1 MDRGFTLIELLIASS
16 IIVMLAAVSFP
27 FYGVFQKFCA
37 TESVAFEIKENLRTA
52 QINARSGQNNTNFGI
67 YFSDGQYVLYQ
78 GVNYTNR
85 TPSADQTF
93 TLPANFTVSGIEE
106 VNFQHSTG
114 IPAGKAS
121 IIITNMIT
129 ETQSTIFLNSLGLIY

>member
-1 MDRGFTLIELLIASS
+1 MCRGFTLIEILIVCS

-27 FYGVFQKFCA
+27 FYSVFQKFSA

-78 GVNYTNR
+78 GVNYAIR
-85 TPSADQTF
+85 TTSADQTF
-93 TLPANFTVSGIEE
+93 TLPANFTVSGATEI
-106 VNFQHSTG
+106 NFQHSTG
-114 IPAGKAS
+114 LPTFSSTIT
-121 IIITNMIT
+121 ITNT
-129 ETQSTIFLNSLGLIY
+129 GTQTQSTIFINSLGLIY